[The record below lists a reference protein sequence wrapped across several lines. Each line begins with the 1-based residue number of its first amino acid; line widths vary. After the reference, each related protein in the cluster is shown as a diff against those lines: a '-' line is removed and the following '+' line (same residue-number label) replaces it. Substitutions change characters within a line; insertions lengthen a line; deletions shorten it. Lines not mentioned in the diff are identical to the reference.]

1 VGSGRRAS
9 ALGRV
14 KLRRPPFP
22 RRDSPAARPLTTVI
36 LLVCLLL
43 TAYAV
48 LARRRHLRLKAA
60 CDAAFGR
67 CYAGAVPRP
76 RFEMSYSY
84 GEPAFLV
91 QFASKADAAAAADAN
106 TAFLRE
112 IDELCKARG
121 RKRQFQAA
129 RSVFFRHPADPDEA
143 RVTHCCEAMRAQVG
157 HAIAYAENTKAYGL
171 RTSKVGT
178 PALPIAHCPWCGSTL
193 PPAPPNP

>member
-1 VGSGRRAS
+1 M
-9 ALGRV
+9 
-14 KLRRPPFP
+14 
-22 RRDSPAARPLTTVI
+22 TTVI

-60 CDAAFGR
+60 CAAAFER
-67 CYAGAVPRP
+67 CYAATSPRP
-76 RFEMSYSY
+76 LFEMSYSY

-106 TAFLRE
+106 NAFLRE
-112 IDELCKARG
+112 IGELCKDRG
-121 RKRQFQAA
+121 RKRLFKAE
-129 RSVFFRHPADPDEA
+129 RSVFFRYPADPDEA
-143 RVTHCCEAMRAQVG
+143 RVVHCCEAMRAQVG
-157 HAIAYAENTKAYGL
+157 RAIAYSENTKSYGL

-193 PPAPPNP
+193 PPASPNP